1 MTHTNTGPCSRPRIR
16 STTVANSSHQPAEPT
31 ATPATTA
38 SAVAVPP
45 CASTRPR
52 LANIAAKI
60 MIVGGLASVSRKV
73 ATKVPSPLR
82 EPSPAAVVGK
92 GWRTTPRPNQTR

>member
-1 MTHTNTGPCSRPRIR
+1 M
-16 STTVANSSHQPAEPT
+16 AKSSHQPAEPT

-45 CASTRPR
+45 CASTSPR
-52 LANIAAKI
+52 LANMAAKI

-73 ATKVPSPLR
+73 VMKVPSPLR
-82 EPSPAAVVGK
+82 WPSPAAVVGS
-92 GWRTTPRPNQTR
+92 GWRTTPTPNQTR